1 MPSVPE
7 KPVALPAWDDQAL
20 DDPHAQRDKAER
32 VEKMFDAIAPTY
44 ERVNRVLT
52 FGRDA
57 AWRRRAIAAA
67 ELRAGDVALDVC
79 CGTGDMVRLLA
90 GHQPAPK
97 LVIGLD
103 FSAQMLA
110 AGSYPTIGAPIQLAR
125 ADGLRLPLR
134 DGSVDVVTCAFGV
147 RNFSDLDAGLREFR
161 RVLRPGGRCVI
172 LEFAATENAL
182 VRVGYRFYTNVLLPR
197 LGAALSGDH
206 GNAYRY
212 LPKSIESFARRGE
225 LSARLRTAGF
235 ADVTTRG
242 LNFGSVVVYR
252 AV

>member
-1 MPSVPE
+1 MPSVQ
-7 KPVALPAWDDQAL
+7 KSPVTEPAWDDRTL
-20 DDPHAQRDKAER
+20 SNPHAQRDKAQR

-57 AWRRRAIAAA
+57 AWRRRALALASICT
-67 ELRAGDVALDVC
+67 GDVAVDVC

-90 GHQPAPK
+90 GHQPAPG

-110 AGSYPTIGAPIQLAR
+110 AGHYSGGGAPIHLAR

-134 DGSVDVVTCAFGV
+134 DGSADVLTCAFGV
-147 RNFSDLDAGLREFR
+147 RNFADLDAGLREFR

-172 LEFAATENAL
+172 LEFASPENPL
-182 VRVGYRFYTNVLLPR
+182 VRVGYWFYTSILLPR
-197 LGAALSGDH
+197 IGAALSGDH

-212 LPKSIESFARRGE
+212 LPKSIESFARRAE
-225 LSARLRTAGF
+225 LSERLRRAGF
-235 ADVTTRG
+235 ARVETRG
-242 LNFGSVVVYR
+242 LNLGSVVLYR
-252 AV
+252 AT